1 MKELGSSA
9 PKLGSI
15 RKALPHMQVGVSL
28 MMSSQALTLGACF
41 SRYVMSHGSCANIRD
56 LPCQHHHDRVPIIPC
71 PYFES
76 LRVQF
81 AKGYPKHGVLWYCLM
96 VREKVHSKSTQLF
109 LVIFCNPEEEH
120 EVAEHVWCGD
130 TSQFWRDKTWNFH
143 SFASWR
149 IDLVWRKIWSQ
160 CFPICRWKSQWLAS
174 SFPLSTP
181 HLGLCR
187 SIAAEWHIWHP
198 VMSLLTCAAWRE
210 GCSVGGDCAAGL
222 SSLTT
227 SKTKKV
233 TCEDSMWHDSLRI
246 SVDAVGY
253 QLRCQTFSQCV
264 NVCHGH
270 FAGVPWNKRMNPW
283 MEDEA
288 KSWKKRNRHD
298 VLSKPTWAA
307 FFGVNSLMYIIYTI
321 NIYIYILSLCCFL
334 ITVDFWGSK
343 LLIQSVF
350 SRAKGI
356 NRKANAGM
364 DLQKKYIE
372 MFYLKR
378 IEAVSVPVTIRH

>member
-96 VREKVHSKSTQLF
+96 VREKVHSKSTQLI
-109 LVIFCNPEEEH
+109 LVIFCNSEEGH
-120 EVAEHVWCGD
+120 EVAEHVWYGD
-130 TSQFWRDKTWNFH
+130 ISQFWRDKTLNFH
-143 SFASWR
+143 SIASWR
-149 IDLVWRKIWSQ
+149 EDLVWQKIWSQ

-198 VMSLLTCAAWRE
+198 AMSLLMCAAWRE

-233 TCEDSMWHDSLRI
+233 TCEDSMLHDSLRI

-253 QLRCQTFSQCV
+253 QLRCQTFSQWV

-270 FAGVPWNKRMNPW
+270 FAASTELGVPWNKRMNPW

-307 FFGVNSLMYIIYTI
+307 FFGVNSLMYIIYI
-321 NIYIYILSLCCFL
+321 HILSLCCFL
-334 ITVDFWGSK
+334 LAVDFWGSK
-343 LLIQSVF
+343 LWIQSVF
-350 SRAKGI
+350 FSGQRDQPKTCMKQQYIMRGWI
-356 NRKANAGM
+356 C
-364 DLQKKYIE
+364 KKIYIE
-372 MFYLKR
+372 MF
-378 IEAVSVPVTIRH
+378 